1 MFVWIAV
8 IIGSIFLDQLT
19 KYLTIFY
26 LKPMGTFPILEDI
39 LHLTY
44 VENTGAAFGMM
55 REPGQRWIFMS
66 ISVVGILALIGY
78 MIFKKSSSKL
88 ENLALAFIIG
98 GGIGNMIDRTALGY
112 VVDMI
117 DFRVINFAVFNV
129 ADSFVC
135 VGAGLMALWM
145 IRSMMDEVRAEK
157 AAMAAS
163 DEVGEAASDEVVEEM
178 TDVVTETD
186 QADAEATVE
195 VAEEVTDETFEET
208 FEETSEET
216 SKEDADD

>member
-1 MFVWIAV
+1 MFIWIAV

-19 KYLTIFY
+19 KYLTILY

-55 REPGQRWIFMS
+55 KDPDRRWIFMTV
-66 ISVVGILALIGY
+66 SVIGILALIVY
-78 MIFKKSSSKL
+78 MIFKKTSSKL

-98 GGIGNMIDRTALGY
+98 GGIGNMIDRTVLGY

-135 VGAGLMALWM
+135 VGAGLMILWV
-145 IRSMMDEVRAEK
+145 IRSMIDEMRAEK
-157 AAMAAS
+157 AAMAFE
-163 DEVGEAASDEVVEEM
+163 DEMPALVEEEATEETAVDATREAADVPPAQQATETFDKMEEM
-178 TDVVTETD
+178 PAEVKDETD
-186 QADAEATVE
+186 
-195 VAEEVTDETFEET
+195 AEEEVHD
-208 FEETSEET
+208 
-216 SKEDADD
+216 